1 MPAFFWLLRPQPT
14 VPPTLFLQSSWSLIK
29 NVFCTKTKLSRK
41 IKILSAIS
49 RILFCRNIITTKAVI
64 YLAATLLLQS
74 CCLPSTAHCCQC
86 SKRAACLLFST
97 SGICGIT
104 ACKVYPS
111 RRLPSRTVSSY
122 LTFSP
127 LPLCKKTAVIFCGTF
142 SCFTAKTA
150 GS

>member
-1 MPAFFWLLRPQPT
+1 MYFVLKQNY
-14 VPPTLFLQSSWSLIK
+14 K
-29 NVFCTKTKLSRK
+29 RK

-86 SKRAACLLFST
+86 SKRAACLLFTT

-111 RRLPSRTVSSY
+111 RTLPSRTVSSY

-127 LPLCKKTAVIFCGTF
+127 LPLCMQNGGYFLWHFFLFYC
-142 SCFTAKTA
+142 
-150 GS
+150 